1 MKKIKV
7 LYGYDERSFEK
18 GVTAYLESLGY
29 EVESTIKISK
39 TSIHDFLEAHEDYDA
54 AVLLEVINKSKDE
67 RVSKYMADELAMLT
81 DNRNINIIVILS
93 KSHYATPYMEKLY
106 AAGITSAIF
115 QEGRKGGATPKQIAE
130 LLIHPRSRREARTYY
145 GLQGEPLHSQFLGRD
160 SCEEFKN
167 KLFDIN
173 YGETVVE
180 RFLNICGQ
188 MSRKQVLDLIRRLPD
203 ETLQDLRRYEE
214 FYIILEELQRAGAK
228 IEVHRPK
235 GKLRTLDDVTDDE
248 NKGYGGTA
256 LPDKSGTIV
265 LERPS
270 APVIEDEYAKETVVI
285 DKSQLSDSGDDVPDF
300 SEMLRAVYSDGL
312 SEEREPMREES
323 RSVEHMEKE
332 LLELR
337 KWKQLHEK
345 EGEKKLSEETEDEK
359 DRRNARR
366 GKKRE
371 HKAKNYRITVLLFLG
386 GMAVLVITIGII
398 MLFA

>member
-1 MKKIKV
+1 M
-7 LYGYDERSFEK
+7 
-18 GVTAYLESLGY
+18 
-29 EVESTIKISK
+29 
-39 TSIHDFLEAHEDYDA
+39 EAHEDYDV
-54 AVLLEVINKSKDE
+54 AVLLEVVNKSKDE
-67 RVSKYMADELAMLT
+67 RVSKYTADELAMLT

-130 LLIHPRSRREARTYY
+130 LLMHPRSRREARTYY
-145 GLQGEPLHSQFLGRD
+145 GLQGESLHFQFLGRD

-173 YGETVVE
+173 YGETIVE

-188 MSRKQVLDLIRRLPD
+188 MSRKQVLDFVRRLPD
-203 ETLQDLRRYEE
+203 EILQELRKYEE
-214 FYIILEELQRAGAK
+214 FYIILEELQSAGAK

-256 LPDKSGTIV
+256 LPDKCETIV

-270 APVIEDEYAKETVVI
+270 AHVIEDEYAKETAVI
-285 DKSQLSDSGDDVPDF
+285 GKSQLSGGGDDVPDF
-300 SEMLRAVYSDGL
+300 SEMLREVYSDGL
-312 SEEREPMREES
+312 SEEWEPVKGES

-345 EGEKKLSEETEDEK
+345 EGEEKLSEETENERH
-359 DRRNARR
+359 RRNARGR
-366 GKKRE
+366 KKKE
-371 HKAKNYRITVLLFLG
+371 HKAKNYRIPVLLFLG
-386 GMAVLVITIGII
+386 GMAVLVIMIGII